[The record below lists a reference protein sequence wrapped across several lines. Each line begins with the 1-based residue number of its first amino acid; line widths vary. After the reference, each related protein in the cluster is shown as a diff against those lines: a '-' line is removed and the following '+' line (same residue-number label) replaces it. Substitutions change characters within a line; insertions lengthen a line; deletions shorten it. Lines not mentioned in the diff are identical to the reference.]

1 MKGKGIGAY
10 RAARKQASPEQ
21 LVLLLY
27 REALRRLGGLVEAP
41 ADDPRWVADTHH
53 VRAILLELND
63 ALDAGEAPELCAQ
76 LQRLYGWCMSELVA
90 AGRERQPERIVAVQK
105 VVRDLHDGWEAVVK
119 RPQEG
124 LKWAS

>member
-1 MKGKGIGAY
+1 MKGIGAY
-10 RAARKQASPEQ
+10 RAARKKASPEQ

-27 REALRRLGGLVEAP
+27 REALRRLEGLADAP
-41 ADDPRWVADTHH
+41 ADDPRWIKDTHH
-53 VRAILLELND
+53 VRAILLELSD
-63 ALDAGEAPELCAQ
+63 ALDPKEAPELCKQ
-76 LQRLYGWCMSELVA
+76 LGALYAFCMSELVT
-90 AGRERQPERIVAVQK
+90 AGSERDPARIEPVKK

>member
-1 MKGKGIGAY
+1 MKGIGAY

-27 REALRRLGGLVEAP
+27 REALSRLEGLADAP
-41 ADDPRWVADTHH
+41 SDDGRWVSDTHH
-53 VRAILLELND
+53 VRAILLELSD
-63 ALDAGEAPELCAQ
+63 ALDPEAAPELCAQ
-76 LQRLYGWCMSELVA
+76 LHALYAFCMAELVT
-90 AGRERQPERIVAVQK
+90 AGTERDPARLEPVKK
-105 VVRDLHDGWEAVVK
+105 VVRDLHDGWEEVVK

>member
-1 MKGKGIGAY
+1 MKGIGAY

-27 REALRRLGGLVEAP
+27 REAIRRLEGL
-41 ADDPRWVADTHH
+41 ADVDASDGRWISDTHH
-53 VRAILLELND
+53 VRSILLELSE
-63 ALDAGEAPELCAQ
+63 ALDREEAPELCEQ
-76 LQRLYGWCMSELVA
+76 LVRLYDFCIHELVV
-90 AGRERQPERIVAVQK
+90 AGSERDPARLEPVKK
-105 VVRDLHDGWEAVVK
+105 VIRDLHDGWEAVVK

>member
-1 MKGKGIGAY
+1 MKGIGAY

-27 REALRRLGGLVEAP
+27 REAIRRLEGL
-41 ADDPRWVADTHH
+41 ADVDASDGRWISDTHH
-53 VRAILLELND
+53 VRSILLELSE
-63 ALDAGEAPELCAQ
+63 ALDSEEAPELV
-76 LQRLYGWCMSELVA
+76 RLYDYCIHELVV
-90 AGRERQPERIVAVQK
+90 AGSERDPARLEPVKK
-105 VVRDLHDGWEAVVK
+105 VIRDLHDGWEAVVK